1 MCQERISCSC
11 SLSTNDGRRTY
22 SKTSKYSI
30 CRNHYPILCLF
41 MRNHL
46 VFGKSNSTGATG
58 VAGIANR
65 AGAELKQHLHMK
77 YIYISVDT
85 ISQRL
90 SSFPVLSGVRVSRSL
105 VLCVC
110 FVDRCLFFCTFLLTI
125 VLSVLLLFTDSDYPL
140 VILDLRVLII
150 PLLSSNFSFNRS
162 SSQL

>member
-1 MCQERISCSC
+1 MVKEYLRHKWSQ
-11 SLSTNDGRRTY
+11 
-22 SKTSKYSI
+22 KYSI

-58 VAGIANR
+58 VAGIATL

-90 SSFPVLSGVRVSRSL
+90 WFLS
-105 VLCVC
+105 
-110 FVDRCLFFCTFLLTI
+110 
-125 VLSVLLLFTDSDYPL
+125 
-140 VILDLRVLII
+140 
-150 PLLSSNFSFNRS
+150 
-162 SSQL
+162 